1 MEFTSLSEIWT
12 LSKDKGWGGEVLSEI
27 FSPRLSFFLSPLH
40 RGGAE
45 RVTVSLI
52 KGLTTLGFSIDL
64 VLINRGVGAYEE
76 DIPKE
81 CRIIDL
87 RARRALTAIPAL
99 IRYLKETKPKV
110 LITAPTH
117 VNVAALL
124 ARAISGTRIP
134 IIVTEHNHFS
144 TAHPHAER
152 KFMSRLL
159 PPLMRL
165 FYPRASFIVGVS
177 QGVVEDLKKVLG
189 FDSPK
194 FRVIYNPIVDEE
206 LLRKAEEPVDH
217 PFFGEGRPPV
227 ILAAGRLHVSKDF
240 PTLLRAFSLVRREV
254 PSRLLILGEGEKRR
268 ELEELAEELGIRED
282 LDMPGFVKNPYKY
295 MRRASVF
302 VLSSQWEGLAM
313 SLLKPWPVGAR
324 WSRRTALQDLQRF
337 SKVGNA
343 VSLCH
348 QEMRRNLLR
357 PSFGYSRIKL

>member
-12 LSKDKGWGGEVLSEI
+12 LSKDKGWGGEVLSAI
-27 FSPRLSFFLSPLH
+27 FSPRLSFFLPHLH
-40 RGGAE
+40 RGGME

-110 LITAPTH
+110 LITASTH

-124 ARAISGTRIP
+124 ARAIARTRIP
-134 IIVTEHNHFS
+134 IIVTEHSNFS

-152 KFMSRLL
+152 KLTSKLL

-177 QGVVEDLKKVLG
+177 QGCGGG
-189 FDSPK
+189 F
-194 FRVIYNPIVDEE
+194 
-206 LLRKAEEPVDH
+206 
-217 PFFGEGRPPV
+217 
-227 ILAAGRLHVSKDF
+227 
-240 PTLLRAFSLVRREV
+240 
-254 PSRLLILGEGEKRR
+254 EK
-268 ELEELAEELGIRED
+268 G
-282 LDMPGFVKNPYKY
+282 PG
-295 MRRASVF
+295 
-302 VLSSQWEGLAM
+302 L
-313 SLLKPWPVGAR
+313 
-324 WSRRTALQDLQRF
+324 
-337 SKVGNA
+337 
-343 VSLCH
+343 
-348 QEMRRNLLR
+348 
-357 PSFGYSRIKL
+357 